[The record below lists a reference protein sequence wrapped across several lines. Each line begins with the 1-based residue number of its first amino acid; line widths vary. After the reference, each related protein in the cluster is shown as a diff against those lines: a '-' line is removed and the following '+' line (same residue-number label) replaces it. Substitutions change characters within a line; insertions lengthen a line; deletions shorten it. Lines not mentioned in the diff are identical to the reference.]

1 MKFPPLSGKRDT
13 VIEELPDCR
22 IVVDEPQRVEV
33 EVELERR
40 GLLLLNDLYYPGWEC
55 SHGEI
60 LRTNRTMRGV
70 LLSPGR
76 HRVVFT
82 YRPRSF
88 YWGASISGLAWLV
101 LASIVAGVW
110 TYRVVGRNSRR

>member
-1 MKFPPLSGKRDT
+1 
-13 VIEELPDCR
+13 
-22 IVVDEPQRVEV
+22 
-33 EVELERR
+33 
-40 GLLLLNDLYYPGWEC
+40 
-55 SHGEI
+55 
-60 LRTNRTMRGV
+60 MRGV